1 MTDDDV
7 CPDCGRPCVDV
18 THHSEF
24 STYTHSID
32 RSGALPAA
40 DDFCIIEGDRC

>member
-7 CPDCGRPCVDV
+7 CPDCGRPYVKM
-18 THHSEF
+18 THHSEM
-24 STYTHSID
+24 TTDAHSID
-32 RSGALPAA
+32 RSGALPEV